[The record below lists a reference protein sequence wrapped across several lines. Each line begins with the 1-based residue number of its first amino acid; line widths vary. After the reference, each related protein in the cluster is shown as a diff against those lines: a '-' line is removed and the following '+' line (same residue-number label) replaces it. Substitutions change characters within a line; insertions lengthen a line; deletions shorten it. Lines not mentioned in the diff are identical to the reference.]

1 MKESL
6 SMVPL
11 APDQK
16 FAFQCQRCGAC
27 CRHVRESVPLE
38 SLDLYRIAKYLKKKG
53 QVSGVEDVLQQFAVP
68 VLLDACGYM
77 AFTLKVTGPEDCC
90 IFLKDGKCSIHEV
103 NPRACRTYPIEIN
116 PGGLEPLLCMD
127 YPHHFTG
134 PQRTVCRWV
143 KKYFTKED
151 QEFLECEVDT
161 VLRIAKLLKQV
172 PEKEKAHA
180 LQLFLYYKY
189 TAFELD
195 RLFMKQY
202 RENNGRLLTVLE
214 KMVKKPDITVR

>member
-1 MKESL
+1 
-6 SMVPL
+6 MVPL
-11 APDQK
+11 ASDQK

-77 AFTLKVTGPEDCC
+77 AFTLKVTGSEDSC
-90 IFLKDGKCSIHEV
+90 IFLKDGRCSIHEA

-116 PGGLEPLLCMD
+116 PGGLVPLLCTD

-134 PQRTVCRWV
+134 PQRTVGRWV

-151 QEFLECEVDT
+151 QEFLKYETDA
-161 VLRIAKLLKQV
+161 VLRIAKLLKQI

-195 RLFMKQY
+195 RPFMEQY
-202 RENNGRLLTVLE
+202 QENNRRLLMALE
-214 KMVKKPDITVR
+214 KIVKK